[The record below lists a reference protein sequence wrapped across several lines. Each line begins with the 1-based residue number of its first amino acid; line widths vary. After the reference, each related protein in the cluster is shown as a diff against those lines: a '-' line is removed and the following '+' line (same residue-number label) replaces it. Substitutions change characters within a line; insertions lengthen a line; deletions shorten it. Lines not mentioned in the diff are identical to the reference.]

1 MTKKPRQQR
10 LANGGSSDGANLVP
24 PHQKASETTDPY
36 ATGYDFVLVNGPID
50 ERLQHDIAAKISE
63 HLAKSTGPQNKKI
76 VLALVTYGGLPNAAY
91 KIGRY
96 LQSIYDEVVG
106 FVPSI
111 CKSAGTLIVTG
122 CHKLIISPFG
132 EIGPLDVQ
140 LMQRDEL
147 LGRRSGLTTKSA
159 LEDLSKHSLDLFQNF
174 VVEIISGSGG
184 AVSFKL
190 AADISA
196 RMSAQLMSKIYEQIN
211 PDALGQDAR
220 DLNIAT
226 EYCKRLNKRGKN
238 IRSEAIERL
247 VHGYPSHDFVI
258 DLEEAQEIFQRVEKP
273 SQALYDIMKSRA
285 EDMIVPRQRT
295 PLVEIIKIGAT
306 SADQSR
312 SSNAE
317 GSESYD
323 GGANTPKIKRDDRRA
338 PPSSRRSN

>member
-10 LANGGSSDGANLVP
+10 LANGGSSDGPNLVVP
-24 PHQKASETTDPY
+24 DQKASAATDPY
-36 ATGYDFVLVNGPID
+36 ASGYDFVLVNGPID
-50 ERLQHDIAAKISE
+50 ERLQHDIAAAISG
-63 HLAKSTGPQNKKI
+63 HIAQSTGRQNRKV

-159 LEDLSKHSLDLFQNF
+159 LEDLGKHSLDLFENF
-174 VVEIISGSGG
+174 VLEIIRGSGG
-184 AVSFKL
+184 AVSFRL

-226 EYCKRLNKRGKN
+226 EYCKRLNKRGNN
-238 IRSEAIERL
+238 IRAEAIERL

-258 DLEEAQEIFQRVEKP
+258 DLEEAQEIFLRVEKP
-273 SQALYDIMKSRA
+273 SQSLYDIMKSRPD
-285 EDMIVPRQRT
+285 DMIVPRQKT

-306 SADQSR
+306 STEQSR
-312 SSNAE
+312 VTYAE
-317 GSESYD
+317 GPETSD
-323 GGANTPKIKRDDRRA
+323 GGTNAPKIKRDDRRA
-338 PPSSRRSN
+338 PPPPRRSD